1 MGTRNVSVTTAAK
14 LVPGSNP
21 GGYGDDVTVLNTGS
35 ATAYLNDGSP
45 DSTTDGQPLS
55 AGSSLIWTKGQPLWV
70 IAPAATTLV
79 VSENTGPIFD
89 AGAIAAQ
96 ILAQGLASQIAT
108 AINVVGV
115 PAIESATILEQF
127 SSVTALNANPGIG
140 GIPIDCSR
148 YQSLRMYF
156 SETYAIG
163 GAYPPPRPYTITW
176 YADAAGTIPVGF
188 DSFNVP
194 TGTNAALVPA
204 ASAVVAV
211 PCRGPYFDLGAQSV
225 SVGPSTVGAIV
236 LGSYRPVQDL
246 KWSKLT
252 DGFSGSSG
260 VAITSALG
268 DQGGTFSI
276 SSALAA
282 GTVID
287 YPILPGGDC
296 MSMLSIGANTAQCTF
311 LIRDLYNNRFVYNR
325 PVPVTAAPGNLFVER
340 LVLPN
345 SPVSVAVT
353 IAGANVSVNWTL
365 VSVDKA

>member
-1 MGTRNVSVTTAAK
+1 MATRTISVTTRATLAA
-14 LVPGSNP
+14 GSNP
-21 GGYGDDVTVLNTGS
+21 NGYGDDVTITNTGT
-35 ATAYLNDGSP
+35 ATAYLDSDQP
-45 DSTTDGQPLS
+45 DSTTSGQPLS
-55 AGSSLIWTKGQPLWV
+55 AGSSLTWSKDQPLWTV
-70 IAPAATTLV
+70 APVATTLV
-79 VSENTGPIFD
+79 VSENTGAIFD

-115 PAIESATILEQF
+115 PAIESATVLQSF

-140 GIPIDCSR
+140 GSPIDCSR
-148 YQSLRMYF
+148 YQSLRVYC

-163 GAYPPPRPYTITW
+163 GAYPPPRPYTISW
-176 YADAAGTIPVGF
+176 YADAAGTIPVGV
-188 DSFNVP
+188 DAFNVP

-204 ASAVVAV
+204 ASAVVSV
-211 PCRGPYFDLGAQSV
+211 PCRGPYFVLGAQSV

-236 LGSYRPVQDL
+236 LGSYRPAQDL

-260 VAITSALG
+260 AVVTSALG

-282 GTVID
+282 GTTTD

-296 MSMLSIGANTAQCTF
+296 LSMLAIGANTAQCSF
-311 LIRDLYNNRFVYNR
+311 QIRDLYNNRFIYNR
-325 PVPVTAAPGNLFVER
+325 PIPVTAAPGSMFVER

-345 SPVSVAVT
+345 SPISVAAV
-353 IAGANVSVNWTL
+353 IAGAAVSTNWTL
-365 VSVDKA
+365 VGVDRA